1 MKLTCTYENL
11 KKAILNTERIVS
23 KQTTLPI
30 LNNILFEVEGGVLKI
45 SSTNLEIGVVIKVG
59 AKIEGNGKIAVPV
72 KLLSNFVN
80 NLSQGENINL
90 EVNENTLKI
99 KSGQSRA
106 VIKGFSAEDF
116 PIIPQK
122 SSAYL
127 FNLIYNELKEA
138 ISRVIICVALN
149 ETRQELS
156 GINLILSE
164 KKLFWA
170 ATDSFRLAES
180 TIEIMEDKINKKELG
195 DFLAKTTTII
205 IPANTLMELSRIISN
220 DPSQEGKVGV
230 AIEDGQIFFEANGIS
245 LVSRLINGKYP
256 EYKHI
261 LPKDFATQII
271 LDRKL
276 LQSAVKM
283 ASVFSGAKTSEISLK
298 IDASASKVF
307 VEGKSV
313 ETGENVSEIKTEVSG
328 PSQEIVFNSRY
339 FLDGINTI
347 STSQIAL
354 LANSGSAPVA
364 LKNVDEESEK
374 ILEDYIYI
382 VMPIK
387 N

>member
-1 MKLTCTYENL
+1 MKLICTYENL

-30 LNNILFEVEGGVLKI
+30 LNNILFEVEKGVLKI
-45 SSTNLEIGVVIKVG
+45 SSTNLEIGVVIRMG
-59 AKIEGNGKIAVPV
+59 AKIEGSGKIAVPV
-72 KLLSNFVN
+72 KLLSNFVS
-80 NLSQGENINL
+80 NLSQGENIDL
-90 EVNENTLKI
+90 DIQENTLKI
-99 KSGQSRA
+99 KSGQSKA

-122 SSAYL
+122 SSEYL
-127 FNLIYNELKEA
+127 FNLSYNELKNA
-138 ISRVIICVALN
+138 INRVIICVALN

-156 GINLILSE
+156 GINLVLSE

-180 TIEIMEDKINKKELG
+180 AVEITEEKINKKEFG
-195 DFLAKTTTII
+195 DFLAKTNNII
-205 IPANTLMELSRIISN
+205 IPANTLMELARIVSN
-220 DPSQEGKVGV
+220 DPNQDGKVGV
-230 AIEDGQIFFEANGIS
+230 AIEDGQIFFEANGVS

-261 LPKDFATQII
+261 LPKDFATQVI

-298 IDASASKVF
+298 IDVSELKVF

-347 STSQIAL
+347 TTSQIAL

-374 ILEDYIYI
+374 VLEDYIYI

>member
-11 KKAILNTERIVS
+11 KKAILNTERLVS

-30 LNNILFEVEGGVLKI
+30 LNNILFEVEKGILKI
-45 SSTNLEIGVVIKVG
+45 SSTNLEIGVVIRMG
-59 AKIEGNGKIAVPV
+59 AKIEGSGKIAVPA
-72 KLLSNFVN
+72 KLLSNFIN
-80 NLSQGENINL
+80 NLSQGENVSL
-90 EVNENTLKI
+90 EVQENTLKI
-99 KSGQSRA
+99 KSGQSKA

-122 SSAYL
+122 SSEYL
-127 FNLIYNELKEA
+127 FNLSYSELKDA
-138 ISRVIICVALN
+138 INRVIICVALN

-156 GINLILSE
+156 GINLILSDR
-164 KKLFWA
+164 KLFWA

-180 TIEIMEDKINKKELG
+180 AIDITEEKINKKEFG
-195 DFLAKTTTII
+195 DFLAKTTNII
-205 IPANTLMELSRIISN
+205 IPANTLIELARIISN
-220 DPSQEGKVGV
+220 DSNQGGKVGV
-230 AIEDGQIFFEANGIS
+230 AIEDGQIFFDANGVS

-261 LPKDFATQII
+261 LPKDYATQII

-298 IDASASKVF
+298 IDAGAMKVF

-347 STSQIAL
+347 ATSQIAL
-354 LANSGSAPVA
+354 LSNSGSAPVA

-374 ILEDYIYI
+374 VLEDYIYI